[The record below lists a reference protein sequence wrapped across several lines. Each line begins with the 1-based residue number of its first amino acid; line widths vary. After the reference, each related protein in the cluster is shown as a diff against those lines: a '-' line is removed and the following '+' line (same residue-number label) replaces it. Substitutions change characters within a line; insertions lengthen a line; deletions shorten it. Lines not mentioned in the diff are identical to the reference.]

1 MPFANDGLKEEL
13 LEEDEEFRRL
23 YDEHQ
28 NYERR
33 LEELSHKSLL
43 SQEDE
48 VEERQ
53 IKLHKLRLKD
63 RMQAILHSYRAQRVS
78 V

>member
-33 LEELSHKSLL
+33 LEELFHL
-43 SQEDE
+43 
-48 VEERQ
+48 V
-53 IKLHKLRLKD
+53 
-63 RMQAILHSYRAQRVS
+63 
-78 V
+78 